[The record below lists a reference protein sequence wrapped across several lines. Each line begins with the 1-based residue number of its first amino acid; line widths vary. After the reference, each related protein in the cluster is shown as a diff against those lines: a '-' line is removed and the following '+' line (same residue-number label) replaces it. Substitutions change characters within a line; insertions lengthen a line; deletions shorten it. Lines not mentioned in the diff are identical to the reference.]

1 MTHDMLPS
9 AADILAA
16 AANFLREDLMP
27 RLGPGDAFN
36 VRVTANALD
45 LVGREIA
52 QRARADDAERWR
64 LESLLDRSG
73 ALDELRDALCDLDAS
88 DADAL
93 RDPAVREALRESALD
108 RLAIDQPSYSGYRAA
123 RG

>member
-9 AADILAA
+9 TADILAA
-16 AANFLREDLMP
+16 ASRFLREDLMP
-27 RLGPGDAFN
+27 RLGPGDAFH

-52 QRARADDAERWR
+52 QRAHADDKELGW
-64 LESLLDRSG
+64 LEILVGGSG
-73 ALDELRDALCDLDAS
+73 TLDELRNALCDRIAS
-88 DADAL
+88 DSDAL
-93 RDPAVREALRESALD
+93 RDPAVRDALRESVLD

>member
-16 AANFLREDLMP
+16 AARFLRDDLMP
-27 RLGPGDAFN
+27 RLGPGDAFH

-45 LVGREIA
+45 LVGREIVE
-52 QRARADDAERWR
+52 RARADGDELGR
-64 LESLLDRSG
+64 LEILVGKSG
-73 ALDELRDALCDLDAS
+73 TLDELRDALCDRVAS

-93 RDPAVREALRESALD
+93 LDPDVREAMRESVLD